1 MDSRKISSSLL
12 FPFQTLA
19 LGFFSS
25 KQPPTLNHLYF
36 LPKYD
41 LITLITPF
49 FGEFN
54 KKISRKKSSNPH
66 PLFV

>member
-1 MDSRKISSSLL
+1 MFQGMDSRKISSSLL
-12 FPFQTLA
+12 FTFQTLA

-49 FGEFN
+49 LVN
-54 KKISRKKSSNPH
+54 LTRK
-66 PLFV
+66 